1 VVNDSP
7 NQRSAAIPG
16 RSNTLGPDADAKQ
29 SAAANEGASLRIA
42 NITKDFPTP
51 DHPEIRT
58 LALQN
63 ISLALTAGELV
74 SIVGPSGC
82 GKSTLLRLIAG
93 LDFPNSG
100 ELWIANERIAAPSAE
115 RGLVFQDPNLFPW
128 LTVRKNIQSGLVAR
142 GLLQQ
147 KRHEVDEFMRLVGL
161 ESFANAYPHHLS
173 GGMAQRVALARALI
187 NHPKVLLLD
196 EPLGA
201 LDAFTRMRMQD
212 EVLRLWQ
219 ARRTTMLLVTHDI
232 DEAIYMSD
240 RIVIMTPRPG
250 RIERIID
257 VRLDCPRQ
265 RNSSEFLKLRS
276 DILEHLHFTG
286 EQRTTGSEREPSS
299 ARSTPDSDSGIS
311 SEGST
316 ALPPS
321 PHPMGRGIEGEG
333 PAQTL
338 DTQVIIIGGGPAG
351 STLGAY
357 LARAKID
364 HIILD
369 QAVHPRPHVGESL
382 VCSTTRIFQEI
393 DFLSAMEQEKFVHK
407 HGAVWTHW
415 TDPTEHVIRFREIP
429 ELGLTQDYTYHVNR
443 SRFDQLLLKH
453 AARQGSRVIEGARVE
468 KVEFDGNCARVS
480 IKNSSS
486 PGNEALTSCLR
497 CKLVVDASGRNTVL
511 GSQLRLKR
519 HDALFDQFAVHNW
532 FEGVDRGTPETADYI
547 HIHVLNLPRA
557 WVWFIPINQ
566 TVTSVG
572 IVTKG
577 TDFPKGS
584 ETVQQFFDRHIAS
597 HPVLAR
603 RMANARPLHEFTRE
617 GNYSYVMDRFVGDG
631 WLLVGDAA
639 RFVDPVFSSGVSVA
653 MESAKRA
660 ADAIIAALNRN
671 DVRASAFADYERTM
685 RAGVDIWREFILLY
699 YQLPPLFFDLISH
712 PDSRSQLTR
721 LLQGDVY
728 DRATVPILGKMREVI
743 KTVAADSTHPWRSQ
757 LAEELAP
764 RT

>member
-1 VVNDSP
+1 VVNEP
-7 NQRSAAIPG
+7 ANQGSSAREGSAA
-16 RSNTLGPDADAKQ
+16 RAASSGPP
-29 SAAANEGASLRIA
+29 SINEGASVRVINVA
-42 NITKDFPTP
+42 KDFPTP
-51 DHPEIRT
+51 DHPEVRT
-58 LALQN
+58 MALQN
-63 ISLALTAGELV
+63 VSLSIAAGELV

-93 LDFPNSG
+93 LDSPNSG
-100 ELWIANERIAAPSAE
+100 ELWISIERITRPSAE

-142 GLLQQ
+142 GLLHF
-147 KRHEVDEFMRLVGL
+147 RRFEVDEFMRLVGL

-250 RIERIID
+250 RIDRIID
-257 VRLDCPRQ
+257 VRLNRPRQ
-265 RNSSEFLKLRS
+265 RNSPEFLKLRS

-286 EQRTTGSEREPSS
+286 EQG
-299 ARSTPDSDSGIS
+299 SDSGAVGTPRPTS
-311 SEGST
+311 APQT
-316 ALPPS
+316 PPAFPAS
-321 PHPMGRGIEGEG
+321 PYPMGRGIEGEG
-333 PAQTL
+333 SSSARPEQPL

-369 QAVHPRPHVGESL
+369 RAVHPRPHVGESL

-415 TDPTEHVIRFREIP
+415 SDPAEHVIRFREIP
-429 ELGLTQDYTYHVNR
+429 ELGLTQTYTYHVDR
-443 SRFDQLLLKH
+443 GRFDQLLLKH

-468 KVEFDGNCARVS
+468 KIEFAPDGAATGVRVS
-480 IKNSSS
+480 IKNSRSR
-486 PGNEALTSCLR
+486 GYEAPKTSLLR

-519 HDALFDQFAVHNW
+519 HDTLFDQFAVHNW
-532 FEGVDRGTPETADYI
+532 FEGVDRGNPETADFI

-566 TVTSVG
+566 TITSVG

-577 TDFPKGS
+577 VDFPKGS
-584 ETVQQFFDRHIAS
+584 ETVKDFFERHIAS

-617 GNYSYVMDRFVGDG
+617 GNYSYVMDHFVGEG

-660 ADAIIAALNRN
+660 ADAIIAALKRN
-671 DVRASAFADYERTM
+671 DVHAAAFADYERAM

-699 YQLPPLFFDLISH
+699 YQLPPLFFDLISR

-728 DRATVPILGKMREVI
+728 DRATVPILGKMREAI
-743 KTVAADSTHPWRSQ
+743 ANVARNLAHPWRPHLSQ
-757 LAEELAP
+757 V
-764 RT
+764 